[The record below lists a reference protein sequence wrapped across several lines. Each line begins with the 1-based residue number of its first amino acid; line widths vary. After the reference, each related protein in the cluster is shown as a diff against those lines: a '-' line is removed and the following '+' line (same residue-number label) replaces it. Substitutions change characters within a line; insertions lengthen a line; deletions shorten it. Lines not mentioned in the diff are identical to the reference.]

1 MCHHKYYINRNHALS
16 KHRGTSHLTL
26 YDIVV
31 TDSKLAKPESFFFRL
46 KTATHNHHGERLVSS
61 TTTGQLVS
69 FG

>member
-31 TDSKLAKPESFFFRL
+31 TDSKLAKPESFFRL